1 MEGLMRSLNG
11 HKKIWSSTKRR
22 PVRVNVT
29 LHEVIVG
36 GREIAGLARG
46 PAYQGVRVGRIIQ
59 IYPGCFK
66 PDFRETKFVIVD
78 LGGSKDVV
86 VSGERSREHRKSRHI
101 SFLMGMET

>member
-1 MEGLMRSLNG
+1 LQLSPHEMEGLMRSLNGHKG

-29 LHEVIVG
+29 LHKVIVG

-59 IYPGCFK
+59 IYPVCFK
-66 PDFRETKFVIVD
+66 PGF
-78 LGGSKDVV
+78 
-86 VSGERSREHRKSRHI
+86 SGDEVCDS
-101 SFLMGMET
+101 G